1 MKNIKLNISRNF
13 FTAIMGE
20 TEIFSLEH
28 RFLNGTLFFSML
40 LAVLIISVNYYL
52 SMDIFLNL
60 IILAGCFVY
69 TFLYYLSRFK
79 LYYTPVLWVFIIFV
93 LSLFPFAWFF
103 NSGLL
108 GSTNPVGL
116 IVIVLFIII
125 TKGRQKIFVSFLLIT
140 EILILIFIEYRKP
153 ELVTLYLTRDQQFAD
168 ISITLGFSLVVLA
181 AIIFFIMKNIDIER
195 LKAEESNRLKTYFLA
210 NISHE
215 IRTPLNG
222 ILGFAELLRDKDLSE
237 ADREQYLSIIKSS
250 GKHLLKLINDVIN
263 ISRIEAGHTLIHER
277 AFNIN
282 NLMNDVYDFYKI
294 HIANEGK
301 PIELKSSLQFDDQ
314 RAFISADD
322 IRISQTLLNLLGNA
336 CKFTESGTI
345 EFGYYLQENNDPG
358 KQKLLI
364 FVKDTGI
371 GIDET
376 DKKIIFDIFK
386 QADDSHT
393 RKYGG
398 TGLGLSITRRLVELM
413 GGEIWVE
420 SGLNAGSTFYF
431 TIPYKAADRIPDKTE
446 EKNTS
451 VLQGEI
457 RASGKDQL
465 LIVEDHDDSYRF
477 LERFLT
483 KQGFEITRAGN
494 GLEAVES
501 ARENKNLKLIL
512 MDIQLP
518 FMSGYEATKKI
529 RKFNQTIPI
538 IAQTGN
544 AFEEDRIK
552 CMEAGCTD
560 FITKPLD
567 AKLLLDIIRKYIV

>member
-1 MKNIKLNISRNF
+1 MKNIILNIRRSF
-13 FTAIMGE
+13 FPAIIGE

-28 RFLNGTLFFSML
+28 RFLNGTLFFCMV
-40 LAVLIISVNYYL
+40 LALFIIIANFYL
-52 SMDIFLNL
+52 NMDLVLNL
-60 IILAGCFVY
+60 MIVAGCFVY
-69 TFLYYLSRFK
+69 TMLYYFSRFK
-79 LYYTPVLWVFIIFV
+79 LYYRPVLWIFIVFI
-93 LSLFPFAWFF
+93 LSIFPFAWFF

-108 GSTNPVGL
+108 GSTSPFYLVL
-116 IVIVLFIII
+116 MVLFIII
-125 TKGRQKIFVSFLLIT
+125 TKGRQKFFVSFLLII
-140 EILILIFIEYRKP
+140 EIFALIFLEYIKP
-153 ELVTLYLTRDQQFAD
+153 ELVTPYLSRDQQFAD
-168 ISITLGFSLVVLA
+168 ISVTLGFTLVVLA

-237 ADREQYLSIIKSS
+237 KERKQYLDIIRTS
-250 GKHLLKLINDVIN
+250 GNHLLKLINDVIN
-263 ISRIEAGHTLIHER
+263 ISRIEAGHTAIHVR
-277 AFNIN
+277 IFNLN
-282 NLMNDVYDFYKI
+282 TLLHDVYEFFKI
-294 HIANEGK
+294 HITNEGK
-301 PIELKSSLQFDDQ
+301 PIELKCTMQFDDQ
-314 RAFISADD
+314 SAFISADD

-336 CKFTESGTI
+336 CKFTDSGTI
-345 EFGYYLQENNDPG
+345 EFGYSLQGNNDLK
-358 KQKLLI
+358 KQNLLL

-376 DKKIIFDIFK
+376 DQKMIFDIFK

-413 GGEIWVE
+413 GGDIWVE
-420 SGLNAGSTFYF
+420 SGLNAGSSFYF
-431 TIPYKAADRIPDKTE
+431 TIPYKAAARIDEKAGE
-446 EKNTS
+446 ERVSIIHSEMPAAEK
-451 VLQGEI
+451 VHI
-457 RASGKDQL
+457 

-477 LERFLT
+477 LERFLS
-483 KQGFEITRAGN
+483 KQGYTVNRAGN

-501 ARENKNLKLIL
+501 ARENKNIKLIL

-529 RKFNQTIPI
+529 REFNHSIPI

-567 AKLLLDIIRKYIV
+567 AKLLLEIIRKNLN